1 MRESRSIK
9 DGRVLQEAEFYAQ
22 FIREAQ
28 RRLFILVF
36 IDVPLVHDEHDRLA
50 RFVGI
55 ACDLL
60 VLLGDA
66 RRGVEHDEHD
76 VGAVDGAKRS
86 HDAVTLDRRIDLSLA
101 SHARRVDEDEL
112 RVLRHKVRVDGI
124 ARRARNVADDDALL
138 PQECIDERGFAD
150 VRTADD
156 GDADLIRLF
165 LFLCSFGKE
174 RHESIEQIA
183 KVHGVRSRNRHRI
196 AKAEVIELVDVRL
209 LLGGIDLVHGQEHGF
224 LRRAQHL
231 ADFLISKRQARTAVD
246 EKEDDI
252 RLLHGDLRLLAH
264 RAQDDI
270 ARIEFDASRIDHRE
284 FLTEPF
290 GIKVDAVARD
300 ARQIIDDGHALPA
313 QFIEE
318 RGLAHVR
325 TSHDRYDRLA
335 HSILSFSSFLGFVYA
350 ALLCHIYEASSSDA
364 PR

>member
-1 MRESRSIK
+1 M
-9 DGRVLQEAEFYAQ
+9 
-22 FIREAQ
+22 
-28 RRLFILVF
+28 
-36 IDVPLVHDEHDRLA
+36 
-50 RFVGI
+50 
-55 ACDLL
+55 
-60 VLLGDA
+60 
-66 RRGVEHDEHD
+66 
-76 VGAVDGAKRS
+76 
-86 HDAVTLDRRIDLSLA
+86 
-101 SHARRVDEDEL
+101 
-112 RVLRHKVRVDGI
+112 RVDGI
-124 ARRARNVADDDALL
+124 ARRARDVADDDALL
-138 PQECIDERGFAD
+138 THECIDKRGFAD
-150 VRTADD
+150 VRTADN

-165 LFLCSFGKE
+165 LFLRPFGKE

-183 KVHGVRSRNRHRI
+183 EIHDVRSRNRHGI
-196 AKAEVIELVDVRL
+196 AKAEVVELVDVRL
-209 LLGGIDLVHGQEHGF
+209 LLWRIDLVHGQEHGR

-231 ADFLISKRQARTAVD
+231 ADFLIGKRQTCATVN
-246 EKEDDI
+246 EKEDDV

-284 FLTEPF
+284 FLAEPF

-318 RGLAHVR
+318 RGLAYVR
-325 TSHDRYDRLA
+325 ASHDRYDRLA

>member
-1 MRESRSIK
+1 M
-9 DGRVLQEAEFYAQ
+9 
-22 FIREAQ
+22 
-28 RRLFILVF
+28 
-36 IDVPLVHDEHDRLA
+36 
-50 RFVGI
+50 GI
-55 ACDLL
+55 ARDLL

-86 HDAVTLDRRIDLSLA
+86 HDAVALDRRIDLSLA
-101 SHARRVDEDEL
+101 AHARRVNEDEL

-124 ARRARNVADDDALL
+124 ARRARDVADDDALL
-138 PQECIDERGFAD
+138 THECIDERGFAD

-165 LFLCSFGKE
+165 LFLCSCGKE

-183 KVHGVRSRNRHRI
+183 EVHGVRRRNRHGI
-196 AKAEVIELVDVRL
+196 AKAEVVELVDVRL
-209 LLGGIDLVHGQEHGF
+209 LLGRINLVHGQEHGF

-231 ADFLISKRQARTAVD
+231 ADFLIGKRQARTAVD
-246 EKEDDI
+246 EKEDDV

-284 FLTEPF
+284 FLAEPF

-300 ARQIIDDGHALPA
+300 ARQIIDDGHALPT

-325 TSHDRYDRLA
+325 ASHDRYDRLA